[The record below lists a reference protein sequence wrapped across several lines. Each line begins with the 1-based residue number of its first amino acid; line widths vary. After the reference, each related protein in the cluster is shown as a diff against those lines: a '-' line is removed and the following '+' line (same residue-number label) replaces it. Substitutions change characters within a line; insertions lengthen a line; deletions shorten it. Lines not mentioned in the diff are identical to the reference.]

1 MAKTRYYT
9 PNDRVDNL
17 LSSMKIR
24 DLKQAAIAR
33 GLNFRRVTEASV
45 LELQSWLMLHWDG
58 RTDRTLLND
67 YDVWL
72 EQELREEGLEELIHP
87 LLRLGYLGEDEDGN
101 LVRKQLKNIS
111 ISNVKSK
118 KELSQYLPRRGSRK
132 ELVFEIIR
140 NDPLTPT
147 EDLIEEVLDQF
158 PDVSIGSIKSW
169 ASKARKTVRYGEEIK
184 NEKPA

>member
-118 KELSQYLPRRGSRK
+118 
-132 ELVFEIIR
+132 
-140 NDPLTPT
+140 
-147 EDLIEEVLDQF
+147 
-158 PDVSIGSIKSW
+158 
-169 ASKARKTVRYGEEIK
+169 
-184 NEKPA
+184 